1 MFKKTIISCAVAATL
16 IPVSAPVIADDPTL
30 YGRVRLGVLVSD
42 VDNEDTTTDLANVS
56 SRFGIKGSEDLGNG
70 LKAVYRYEFAVN
82 ADQGNLSSAATRER
96 QRKSY
101 VALEGGF
108 GRITLGTEDS
118 AVDVAS
124 GYIDPTEDL
133 GDNINPFTGR
143 ADNLVQYSF
152 ATDSV
157 EAIFGVKV
165 DGDDRA
171 SDSGVDEY
179 YASLQYFTGGLIAG
193 VFYEHNGD
201 RDAVIEEGEVVEEA
215 EDEIDRIGAG
225 LIYEAGQFRVG
236 VLYAQEDNGSPDDY
250 TGYGVSLEYSPT
262 DKTSY
267 GIVYQVAEDDDDPGA
282 DADYSILTAKYFLS
296 ARTSLFGEY
305 LHTNFDSD
313 EENDSDDLL
322 IGLRHDF

>member
-1 MFKKTIISCAVAATL
+1 MFKKTIISCAVAATI

-70 LKAVYRYEFAVN
+70 LKAVYRYEFGVN
-82 ADQGNLSSAATRER
+82 ADTGSIRSQDR
-96 QRKSY
+96 QRLSY
-101 VALEGGF
+101 VGLDGGF
-108 GRITLGTEDS
+108 GRIVLGTDDS

-157 EAIFGVKV
+157 EAIFGVQI

-179 YASLQYFTGGLIAG
+179 YASLQYFTGGLTAG
-193 VFYEHNGD
+193 VFYEKNGD
-201 RDAVIEEGEVVEEA
+201 RDAVVEAGEVTEEA
-215 EDEIDRIGAG
+215 EEEIDRIGAG

-236 VLYAQEDNGSPDDY
+236 ALYAQEDDGSSEDY

-267 GIVYQVAEDDDDPGA
+267 GIVYQVAEDDDDPSI
-282 DADYSILTAKYFLS
+282 DADYTILTAKYFLS